1 MNKKNNIDI
10 EFILVEPS
18 HSGNI
23 GACARVIKNM
33 GFEKLAIVKPRKTI
47 TEEAFHRA
55 KSAKDIL
62 ENAVIYES
70 FDQAIEEKNLILA
83 TSARERTIPW
93 PTFYIDEIS
102 EEIKGELKSEKT
114 KSAIIFGREDNGLS
128 NEELQKCHIHL
139 VIPTSDEYSS
149 LNLSHALQLVAFE
162 IRKIYLDNNVPISE
176 EKDLVSNLEN
186 EKLLEHLM
194 EVLKKIDFY
203 DPKSS
208 KQVKTRI
215 ERLIKKIRLDKME
228 MGILRGFLSKIID
241 FEK

>member
-23 GACARVIKNM
+23 GACARAIKNM

>member
-23 GACARVIKNM
+23 GACARAIKNM

-55 KSAKDIL
+55 KSAKDIV

-162 IRKIYLDNNVPISE
+162 IRKIYLDNSVSISE

>member
-23 GACARVIKNM
+23 GACARAIKNM

-102 EEIKGELKSEKT
+102 EDIKSELKSEKT

-162 IRKIYLDNNVPISE
+162 IRKICLDNNVFISE
-176 EKDLVSNLEN
+176 EKDLVSNSEN

>member
-23 GACARVIKNM
+23 GACARAIKNM
-33 GFEKLAIVKPRKTI
+33 GFEKLAIIKPRKTI

-162 IRKIYLDNNVPISE
+162 IRKIYLDNNVSISE

>member
-23 GACARVIKNM
+23 GACARAIKNM

-102 EEIKGELKSEKT
+102 EEIKGELKAEKT

-162 IRKIYLDNNVPISE
+162 IRKIYLDNSVSISE

>member
-23 GACARVIKNM
+23 GACARAIKNM

-62 ENAVIYES
+62 ENAVIYDS

-102 EEIKGELKSEKT
+102 EEIKSELKSEKT

-162 IRKIYLDNNVPISE
+162 IRKIYLDNNVSISE
-176 EKDLVSNLEN
+176 EKDFVSNLEN

-208 KQVKTRI
+208 KQVKARI

>member
-23 GACARVIKNM
+23 GACARAIKNM

-93 PTFYIDEIS
+93 PTYYIDEIS
-102 EEIKGELKSEKT
+102 EEIKGELKAEKT

-162 IRKIYLDNNVPISE
+162 IRKIYLDNNVSISE
-176 EKDLVSNLEN
+176 EKDLVSNSEN

-208 KQVKTRI
+208 KQVKTRV

>member
-23 GACARVIKNM
+23 GACARAIKNM

-102 EEIKGELKSEKT
+102 EEIKSELKSEKT

-162 IRKIYLDNNVPISE
+162 IRKIYLDNSVSISE

>member
-23 GACARVIKNM
+23 GACARAIKNM

-102 EEIKGELKSEKT
+102 EEIKSELKSEKT

>member
-23 GACARVIKNM
+23 GACARAIKNM

-70 FDQAIEEKNLILA
+70 FDQAIEEKTLILA

-162 IRKIYLDNNVPISE
+162 IRKIYLDNNVSISE

>member
-1 MNKKNNIDI
+1 MNKKNNIVI

-18 HSGNI
+18 HSGNL
-23 GACARVIKNM
+23 GACARAIKNM
-33 GFEKLAIVKPRKTI
+33 GFEKLAIIKPRKTI

-162 IRKIYLDNNVPISE
+162 IRKIYLDNNVSISE

>member
-23 GACARVIKNM
+23 GACARAIKNM

-162 IRKIYLDNNVPISE
+162 IRKIYLDNSVSISE

>member
-23 GACARVIKNM
+23 GACARAIKNM

-55 KSAKDIL
+55 KSAKDVL

-102 EEIKGELKSEKT
+102 EEIKSELKSEKT

-162 IRKIYLDNNVPISE
+162 IRKIYLDNNVSISE
-176 EKDLVSNLEN
+176 EKDLVSNSEN

>member
-23 GACARVIKNM
+23 GACARAIKNM

-102 EEIKGELKSEKT
+102 EEIKSELKSEKT

-162 IRKIYLDNNVPISE
+162 IRKIYLDNNVSISE
-176 EKDLVSNLEN
+176 EKDLVSNSEN

>member
-18 HSGNI
+18 HPGNI
-23 GACARVIKNM
+23 GACARAIKNM
-33 GFEKLAIVKPRKTI
+33 GFKKLALVNPRKKI

-62 ENAVIYES
+62 ENTVIYKS
-70 FDQAIEEKNLILA
+70 FDLAIGEKNLILA

-93 PTFYIDEIS
+93 PTFYVDKISDEV
-102 EEIKGELKSEKT
+102 KSQINTKT
-114 KSAIIFGREDNGLS
+114 TKTGIIFGREDNGLS
-128 NEELQKCHIHL
+128 NEELQKCHYHL
-139 VIPTSDEYSS
+139 IIPASEEYSS
-149 LNLSHALQLVAFE
+149 LNLSHALQIVAFE
-162 IRKIYLDNNVPISE
+162 IRKIVFDNKILKTEVRE
-176 EKDLVSNLEN
+176 VVSNLEN

-215 ERLIKKIRLDKME
+215 DRLIKKTRLDKIE

>member
-23 GACARVIKNM
+23 GACARAIKNM
-33 GFEKLAIVKPRKTI
+33 GFEKLAIIKPRKTI

-55 KSAKDIL
+55 KSAKDIV

-162 IRKIYLDNNVPISE
+162 IRKIYLDNNVSISE

>member
-1 MNKKNNIDI
+1 MNKKNNNDI

-18 HSGNI
+18 NSGNI
-23 GACARVIKNM
+23 GACARAIKNM
-33 GFEKLAIVKPRKTI
+33 GFRKLAIVKPRKTI
-47 TEEAFHRA
+47 TKEAFYRA
-55 KSAKDIL
+55 KSAKEIL
-62 ENAVIYES
+62 KNAVIYES
-70 FDQAIEEKNLILA
+70 FDQAIEDKTLILA

-93 PTFYIDEIS
+93 PTFFIDKIS
-102 EEIKGELKSEKT
+102 GEIKRELKST
-114 KSAIIFGREDNGLS
+114 KSKTAVIFGREDNGLS

-139 VIPTSDEYSS
+139 IIPTSSEYPS

-162 IRKIYLDNNVPISE
+162 IRKIILDDTILKSE
-176 EKDLVSNLEN
+176 KRDMVSNEEN

-203 DPKSS
+203 DSKSS

-215 ERLIKKIRLDKME
+215 ERLLKKTRLDKME
-228 MGILRGFLSKIID
+228 MGILRGFLSKIMD

>member
-23 GACARVIKNM
+23 GACARAIKNM
-33 GFEKLAIVKPRKTI
+33 GFEKLAIVKPRETI

-162 IRKIYLDNNVPISE
+162 IRKIFLDNNVSISE
-176 EKDLVSNLEN
+176 EKDLVSNSEN

>member
-23 GACARVIKNM
+23 GACARAIKNM

-62 ENAVIYES
+62 ENAVIYDS

-102 EEIKGELKSEKT
+102 EEIKSELKSEKT

-162 IRKIYLDNNVPISE
+162 IRKIYLDNNVSISE

-208 KQVKTRI
+208 KQVKARI

-228 MGILRGFLSKIID
+228 MGILRGFLSKIMD

>member
-23 GACARVIKNM
+23 GACARAIKNM

-228 MGILRGFLSKIID
+228 MGILRGFLSKIMD

>member
-23 GACARVIKNM
+23 GACARAIKNM

-93 PTFYIDEIS
+93 PTYYIDEIS
-102 EEIKGELKSEKT
+102 EEIKGELKAEKT

-162 IRKIYLDNNVPISE
+162 IRKIYLDKNVSISE
-176 EKDLVSNLEN
+176 EKDLVSNSEN

-208 KQVKTRI
+208 KQVKTRV

>member
-23 GACARVIKNM
+23 GACARAIKNM

-62 ENAVIYES
+62 ENAVIYDS

-162 IRKIYLDNNVPISE
+162 IRKIFLDNNVSISE
-176 EKDLVSNLEN
+176 EKDLVSNSEN

>member
-23 GACARVIKNM
+23 GACARAIKNM

-62 ENAVIYES
+62 ENAVIYDS

-102 EEIKGELKSEKT
+102 DEIKGELKSEKT

-162 IRKIYLDNNVPISE
+162 IRKIYLDNNVSISE
-176 EKDLVSNLEN
+176 EKDFVSNLEN

-208 KQVKTRI
+208 KQVKARI

>member
-23 GACARVIKNM
+23 GACARAIKNM
-33 GFEKLAIVKPRKTI
+33 GFEKLAIVKPRETI

-102 EEIKGELKSEKT
+102 DEIKGELKSEKT

-162 IRKIYLDNNVPISE
+162 IRKIFLDNNVSISE
-176 EKDLVSNLEN
+176 EKDLVSNSEN